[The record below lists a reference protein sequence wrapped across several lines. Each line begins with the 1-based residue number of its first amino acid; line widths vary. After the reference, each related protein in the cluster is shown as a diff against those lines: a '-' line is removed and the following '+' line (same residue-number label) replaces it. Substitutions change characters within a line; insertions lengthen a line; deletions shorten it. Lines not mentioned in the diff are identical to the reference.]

1 MRELKKHKIDD
12 RKICLALLTLSAF
25 AIALVRL
32 IKTGDG
38 ITDSLLS
45 ILITRIFLAA
55 TSFFLIR
62 YVKIIVPMIKLKP
75 HILHVPCFLV
85 AINKLPFIALLRGT
99 AAVTAPFAKVI
110 LFALTC
116 IAVATCEELAFRG
129 LIFLGICQ
137 SRRSKKGIFLS
148 VLLSSAIFGLFHLFN
163 LIDGAGIGSVIMQVG
178 YSFLIGGMCATVL
191 LACRSILPCIALHA
205 IFNFCGGLI
214 PNLGTGFETVW
225 DPLTIVLTAVVAVVC
240 AVFIIRYLVL
250 HGDENIDSF
259 YPQ

>member
-75 HILHVPCFLV
+75 HILLVPCFLV
-85 AINKLPFIALLRGT
+85 
-99 AAVTAPFAKVI
+99 
-110 LFALTC
+110 
-116 IAVATCEELAFRG
+116 
-129 LIFLGICQ
+129 
-137 SRRSKKGIFLS
+137 
-148 VLLSSAIFGLFHLFN
+148 
-163 LIDGAGIGSVIMQVG
+163 
-178 YSFLIGGMCATVL
+178 
-191 LACRSILPCIALHA
+191 
-205 IFNFCGGLI
+205 
-214 PNLGTGFETVW
+214 
-225 DPLTIVLTAVVAVVC
+225 
-240 AVFIIRYLVL
+240 
-250 HGDENIDSF
+250 
-259 YPQ
+259 